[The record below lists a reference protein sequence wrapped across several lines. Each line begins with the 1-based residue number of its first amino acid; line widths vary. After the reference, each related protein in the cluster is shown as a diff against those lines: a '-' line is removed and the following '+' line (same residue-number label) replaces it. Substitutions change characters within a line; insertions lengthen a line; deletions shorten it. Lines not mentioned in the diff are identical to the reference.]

1 MNKLV
6 IVLVFL
12 TIFFASFIPVK
23 DTDFGW
29 HYRCGVELL
38 QGNPC
43 TTNTF
48 SYHLANYRAYYPSF
62 IFDAITAFTYDAVGF
77 NGLSLFYAL
86 AITSVFYLIYLIS
99 GKKLITSALG
109 YSLIL
114 YLSHGTLG
122 LGWRPQIVTY
132 GLFVFA
138 YYFLSHRSFIGVT
151 PKIGV
156 TPFTIRLLTYPIFM
170 FLWVNTHIGYFIGI
184 VLFGLYGF
192 DNLVRAVWKKISWKA
207 LGAILVVGI
216 GSILATFINP
226 YGWKVYIEIYRHMV
240 APMNT
245 MIAEW
250 VAPSPMNMGII
261 ILFYLVTIAL
271 QIIHKKISVFQLL
284 VITLLGTMALMA
296 NRNIP
301 LFYTIA
307 LIQILPIIPTSK
319 KNMTPLFLPFLIAIF
334 VAIAIIQVR
343 YTTAFNVSW
352 DSYCTKGRTHYP
364 CDILKEYPQL
374 SGNIYTS
381 YEYGGFMIWQKPDS
395 KVFVDGR
402 MSAWSND
409 SGEYAYQ
416 TYLKILQTQP
426 GWNELLKAYDTDY
439 LLIGQGTFLDLL
451 LDEDAETY
459 GWEKVYENDV
469 HAVFKN

>member
-48 SYHLANYRAYYPSF
+48 SYYLTNYQAYYQSS
-62 IFDAITAFTYDAVGF
+62 IFDAMTAFTYDEVGF

-86 AITSVFYLIYLIS
+86 AITSVFYLIYLMS
-99 GKKLITSALG
+99 GRKLIASALG
-109 YSLIL
+109 YGLVL
-114 YLSHGTLG
+114 YLSAGTLG
-122 LGWRPQIVTY
+122 MGWRPQIVTY

-138 YYFLSHRSFIGVT
+138 YYFLSHRSFLGI
-151 PKIGV
+151 I
-156 TPFTIRLLTYPIFM
+156 PFTIRLLTYPVFM
-170 FLWVNTHIGYFIGI
+170 LLWVNTHIGYFIGI

-192 DNLVRAVWKKISWKA
+192 DNLVRATRKKVVWKA

-250 VAPSPMNMGII
+250 VAPSPMNMMII
-261 ILFYLVTIAL
+261 ILLYLVTIVL
-271 QIIHKKISVFQLL
+271 QIVRKKTSIFQLL
-284 VITLLGTMALMA
+284 VLTMLGIMALMA

-307 LIQILPIIPTSK
+307 LIQILPVIPSYK
-319 KNMTPLFLPFLIAIF
+319 KTISPLLLPLFIALF
-334 VAIAIIQVR
+334 VVTTVIQVKS
-343 YTTAFNVSW
+343 TITFNSSL

-364 CDILKEYPQL
+364 CDVLEEYPQL

-402 MSAWSND
+402 MSAWNND

-426 GWNELLKAYDTDY
+426 GWNELLQKYDTDY

-451 LDEDAETY
+451 LDEDAEMY
-459 GWEKVYENDV
+459 GWEKVYENEA